1 MDEQRIDNC
10 KVPINKRGPSRGWTP
25 VEVGA
30 TGLRVLKSL
39 RRLQRALVG
48 LAVVQSGKPRKSWE
62 RKRSKRLKGQQPE
75 RKEKYR
81 ERHYR
86 ANPKQHHK
94 LSKPSA
100 KASIKILGF
109 VFTRIVLP
117 ARELNDRAVLFS
129 HLVSYAEPG
138 AFDGE
143 RARPVFILILSH
155 SRSALG

>member
-1 MDEQRIDNC
+1 MSSARRW
-10 KVPINKRGPSRGWTP
+10 RGIRWARAPL
-25 VEVGA
+25 E
-30 TGLRVLKSL
+30 
-39 RRLQRALVG
+39 RLQADRLGKLDADSG
-48 LAVVQSGKPRKSWE
+48 ALAVVQSGKPRKSWE

-100 KASIKILGF
+100 KASIKIF

-117 ARELNDRAVLFS
+117 AREFNDRAVLFS
-129 HLVSYAEPG
+129 HLVSSMQIPG
-138 AFDGE
+138 VFDGE
-143 RARPVFILILSH
+143 WASPVVIFILSH

>member
-1 MDEQRIDNC
+1 
-10 KVPINKRGPSRGWTP
+10 
-25 VEVGA
+25 
-30 TGLRVLKSL
+30 
-39 RRLQRALVG
+39 LQRALVG
-48 LAVVQSGKPRKSWE
+48 LAGVQSGKPRKSWE
-62 RKRSKRLKGQQPE
+62 GERSKGLKGQQPE

-100 KASIKILGF
+100 KASTKIF

-129 HLVSYAEPG
+129 HSFLDE
-138 AFDGE
+138 FDYIE
-143 RARPVFILILSH
+143 RFYNSKRRPSTIGYLSPMEFE
-155 SRSALG
+155 RQAGFA